1 VSRSPWFL
9 PWRRHRGAP
18 PAGDP
23 EGVRRANAELDKST
37 TRLARDQRDVIMPLR
52 REAYRNNIQALV
64 IAQLTARTRGDKGKR
79 EPGSSPR

>member
-1 VSRSPWFL
+1 VIRSPWL
-9 PWRRHRGAP
+9 RRWRRREP

-23 EGVRRANAELDKST
+23 EGIRRADAELRKST

-64 IAQLTARTRGDKGKR
+64 VAQLTARIRGDKGKR